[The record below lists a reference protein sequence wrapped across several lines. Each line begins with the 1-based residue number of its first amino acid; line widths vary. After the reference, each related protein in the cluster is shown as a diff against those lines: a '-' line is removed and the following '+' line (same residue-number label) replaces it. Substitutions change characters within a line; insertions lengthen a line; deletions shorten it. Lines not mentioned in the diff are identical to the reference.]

1 VRYGGQAHASP
12 CPRLAHDAARDY
24 GVGASLWLGSA
35 GVASSA
41 HFDLFDNLFCVVS
54 SSPSN
59 TFFRACVCRRKRTPF
74 SLN

>member
-12 CPRLAHDAARDY
+12 CPRLALDAARDY

-54 SSPSN
+54 SRPLKPLC
-59 TFFRACVCRRKRTPF
+59 FACMCRRKLLTF